1 MFPYFHQHFV
11 LPGAFRSAIGGTQQA
26 LKSLQSTTEKLQS
39 RQAGL
44 TQAMARYGQ
53 TGIKA
58 AGRMNHELQQ
68 VGRTLERLQSQQARL
83 SNAAA
88 RSQALRNQRMNLYA
102 QGAETYGQARAVYS
116 VVSPA
121 IKQSMAFDDKQIDM
135 QITAKYDDKT
145 RDDLGKNIRE
155 WSLEY
160 NQLQDEMQDAAGTL
174 ISNNI
179 DSLDDIRQFMPDIA
193 RGATATRTAASEWAE
208 VAAVWGKAMNGK
220 ASEFRSVQNIMAYAG
235 DQGSFEIS
243 DQVKWLKELAPMMNG
258 VAEGKNAIAEI
269 GASLQIARRGAGNAD
284 AAANNFKNFLTKI
297 FAEDTQKQFEDVGIN
312 LKSSLMSH
320 QAKGVA
326 PIEAMMHVIQEYLA
340 KKSPEAVEQFK
351 AAMSMKD
358 DGARDAALASL
369 ASNFGLGELFA
380 DQQVMA
386 FIRPMMQNM
395 DDYRSIRDGALK
407 AADND
412 MLAAS
417 YDKRLKS
424 PLEMTKKLVV
434 SSQEL
439 MLTLG
444 KQLTPAFISV
454 TQEILPLLQQFNTWI
469 AMNPGLVQGVA
480 KAVGCLLLF
489 KASMIGVR
497 MAINLCVS
505 PIANLWHGFVFIQT
519 AWTRLQVALAAGGK
533 LHGLTRLFSALGRGA
548 LSLGKILAGGL
559 FRGVMMAAR
568 AVMFLG
574 RALLMNP
581 IGLIITGIALA
592 AYLIYRYWGPIS
604 GFFKRLWTQVTTAF
618 RGAWSNIKGIWG
630 SVTGWFSGIWAQIK
644 TAFSGGIGGVAKLIT
659 NWSPLGLFYKAFAGV
674 MKYFGIDM
682 PKNFTDF
689 GGNLISGL
697 VSGISNKLESAKET
711 IVNFGNSIKS
721 WFTSVLD
728 MHSPSR
734 VFIGYGDNIAQGAA
748 IGINRS
754 APDAISAS
762 QQMAAALIPPLPD
775 IRVPGLDVAA
785 MPEIAPVTDA
795 IAPPFNP
802 LLPKVAP
809 PVVPTVPPAAGMA
822 LAGAAGAMLSRPKP
836 LPPVPPKPAA
846 PVVPELPKST
856 APAAKGRNASAHV
869 PGQSSGV
876 NVTFAPQITIKGAAS
891 TTEGEITPALK
902 LSLHE
907 LEKMMERIMARRE
920 RREYA

>member
-1 MFPYFHQHFV
+1 MPQNISIGLV
-11 LPGAFRSAIGGTQQA
+11 ISGMVAGSLRTAMGGTQRA
-26 LKSLQSTTEKLQS
+26 LHDLKSTTKQLKGDQD
-39 RQAGL
+39 AL
-44 TQAMARYGQ
+44 TRAVAHYGQ
-53 TGIKA
+53 TGTSFA
-58 AGRMNHELQQ
+58 ARLNRELQQ
-68 VGRTLERLQSQQARL
+68 VERTVGRLEAQQKRL
-83 SNAAA
+83 SAATA
-88 RSQALRNQRMNLYA
+88 TSQALRNQRMNLYGQA
-102 QGAETYGQARAVYS
+102 METYGQARAVYS

-121 IKQSMAFDDKQIDM
+121 IKQSMEFDDKQIDM

-145 RDDLGKNIRE
+145 RDALGKNIRE

-160 NQLQDEMQDAAGTL
+160 NQLQGEMQDAAGTL

-320 QAKGVA
+320 QAKGVT
-326 PIEAMMHVIQEYLA
+326 PIEAMMHVLQEYLA
-340 KKSPEAVEQFK
+340 KKSPEAVAQFK

-358 DGARDAALASL
+358 DGARDAALESL

-412 MLAAS
+412 ILATS
-417 YDKRLKS
+417 YNKRLES

-444 KQLTPAFISV
+444 KQLTPAFVSV
-454 TQEILPLLQQFNTWI
+454 VQEILPLLQQLNKWI
-469 AMNPGLVQGVA
+469 AANPELVQGIA
-480 KAVGCLLLF
+480 KTVGYLLVF
-489 KASMIGVR
+489 KAGMIGVR
-497 MAINLCVS
+497 MT
-505 PIANLWHGFVFIQT
+505 ANLFLTPFVNMWKTFSLVRAQWLLLQT
-519 AWTRLQVALAAGGK
+519 AFSAGGK
-533 LHGLTRLFSALGRGA
+533 LAGVAKLFGSLGRGA
-548 LSLGKILAGGL
+548 LKLAQIFGDALLKGLMLAG
-559 FRGVMMAAR
+559 R
-568 AVMFLG
+568 AVLFLG
-574 RALLMNP
+574 RALMLNP
-581 IGLIITGIALA
+581 IGLIITAIAIA

-604 GFFKRLWTQVTTAF
+604 AFFKRLWAQVTVAF
-618 RGAWSNIKGIWG
+618 RGAWSGIKSIWSG
-630 SVTGWFSGIWAQIK
+630 VTGWFSGIWAQIK

-674 MKYFGIDM
+674 MSWFGVDM
-682 PKNFTDF
+682 PKNFTEF
-689 GGNLISGL
+689 GSNLITGL
-697 VSGISNKLESAKET
+697 VNGIGNALTAAKET
-711 IVNFGNSIKS
+711 VVNFGNSIS
-721 WFTSVLD
+721 GWFKETLGI
-728 MHSPSR
+728 HSPSR
-734 VFIGYGDNIAQGAA
+734 VFASFGDNIAQGAA
-748 IGINRS
+748 IGINRT
-754 APDAISAS
+754 APEAISAS
-762 QQMAAALIPPLPD
+762 QQMAQALIPPAPG
-775 IRVPGLDVAA
+775 IIAPGLAGTVAGLPKA
-785 MPEIAPVTDA
+785 SPVTGTA
-795 IAPPFNP
+795 LTGLASAVMPP
-802 LLPKVAP
+802 
-809 PVVPTVPPAAGMA
+809 
-822 LAGAAGAMLSRPKP
+822 PKP
-836 LPPVPPKPAA
+836 LPPVTSPA
-846 PVVPELPKST
+846 VPELPKAAPTPGKGHT
-856 APAAKGRNASAHV
+856 ARV
-869 PGQSSGV
+869 PGQQYGI
-876 NVTFAPQITIKGAAS
+876 NVTFAPQIIIKGAAP
-891 TTEGEITPALK
+891 TTEGEITSALK